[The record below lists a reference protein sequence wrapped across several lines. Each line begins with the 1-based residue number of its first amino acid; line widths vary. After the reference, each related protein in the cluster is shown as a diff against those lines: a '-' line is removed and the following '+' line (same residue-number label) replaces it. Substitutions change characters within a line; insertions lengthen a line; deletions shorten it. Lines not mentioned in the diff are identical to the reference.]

1 MNTARRSRNVA
12 FLRERAFFRGAKDDT
27 GRVHLWLMNLM
38 NRKHVIGL
46 VGGIGSGK
54 SLVARLL
61 AERSGFVIDADP
73 IAHQALRD
81 PAIREKIVARFG
93 REILGNDGEVER
105 KKLAAPV
112 FADESAR
119 RELESWIFPWV
130 GERARELINRA
141 NLDPAVKFI
150 VVDAPVM
157 LEAGWNDVADRIIY
171 VDTPREVRLTRLA
184 QRGWTPEQV
193 SARERAQL
201 SLTEKARRADVAVDN
216 GGNSEATAR
225 QLDRI
230 LRGWNLS
237 EVASGLADRT

>member
-1 MNTARRSRNVA
+1 MSKKSKT
-12 FLRERAFFRGAKDDT
+12 
-27 GRVHLWLMNLM
+27 
-38 NRKHVIGL
+38 VIGL

-61 AERSGFVIDADP
+61 AERGGLVIEADP
-73 IAHQALRD
+73 IAHAALRD
-81 PAIREKIVARFG
+81 PVIRERVIARFG

-105 KKLAAPV
+105 KKLAVPV
-112 FADESAR
+112 FADENAR

-130 GERARELINRA
+130 GERAQELIGKA
-141 NLDPAVKFI
+141 NSDAKVRFI

-157 LEAGWNDVADRIIY
+157 LEAGWNRVADRIIY
-171 VDTPREVRLTRLA
+171 VDTPREIRLVRLA

-201 SLTEKARRADVAVDN
+201 SLTEKARRADAAVDN
-216 GGNSEATAR
+216 SGTPEATAR

-237 EVASGLADRT
+237 EAATGLADHT